1 MSVPALTLMP
11 PRTIDTKLFGSI
23 DIAPDQIIHAH
34 DGVLGFPA
42 CHEWVLLDGARAGTA
57 WLQSAEHPALAFLLA
72 DPFSAFEGYAVELAP
87 AELERIGATE
97 ASDVAVFAIVTL
109 PGGAGEPA
117 TANLAAPIV
126 VDVMARRAVQVIIS
140 DGRWSV
146 KAPLA
151 LGALTPS

>member
-1 MSVPALTLMP
+1 MSFPALTLMP
-11 PRTIDTKLFGSI
+11 RRAIETKLFGSI
-23 DIAPDQIIHAH
+23 EIAPDQVLHTS

-42 CHEWVLLDGARAGTA
+42 CREWVLLDGARPGTA

-72 DPFSAFEGYAVELAP
+72 DPFSAFEGYAVELAMP
-87 AELERIGATE
+87 ELDRIGASE

-109 PGGAGEPA
+109 PGAPNEPA

-126 VDVMARRAVQVIIS
+126 VDVTARRAAQVIIS

-151 LGALTPS
+151 PGALS